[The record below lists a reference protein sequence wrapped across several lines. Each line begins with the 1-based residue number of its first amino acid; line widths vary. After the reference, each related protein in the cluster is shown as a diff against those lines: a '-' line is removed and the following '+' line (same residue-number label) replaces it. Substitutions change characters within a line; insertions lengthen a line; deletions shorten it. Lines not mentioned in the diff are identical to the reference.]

1 MVVSGPV
8 DAGGAKLRQW
18 EGGAVARWDMEA
30 FLLWTSR
37 VWRLYRNC
45 LHNISDA
52 GLGWAAMR
60 CDAMRV
66 VSVDAVR
73 GTCVRR
79 GRVCELRSNNARG
92 QSILRRRAQQHNK
105 HPPSLHKTTM
115 IGDNPH
121 NPA

>member
-8 DAGGAKLRQW
+8 AAGGAKLRQW

-45 LHNISDA
+45 LHNISNA

-60 CDAMRV
+60 CDAMR
-66 VSVDAVR
+66 
-73 GTCVRR
+73 CVLYPWMRYG
-79 GRVCELRSNNARG
+79 GRVCVGVVFAS
-92 QSILRRRAQQHNK
+92 
-105 HPPSLHKTTM
+105 
-115 IGDNPH
+115 
-121 NPA
+121 